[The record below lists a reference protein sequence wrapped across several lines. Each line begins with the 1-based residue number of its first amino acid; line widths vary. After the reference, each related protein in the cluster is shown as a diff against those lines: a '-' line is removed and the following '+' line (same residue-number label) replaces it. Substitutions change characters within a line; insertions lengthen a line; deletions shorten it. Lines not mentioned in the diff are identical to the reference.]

1 MIIGEPTAEGLKE
14 DMFSIA
20 VFNSLD
26 LRTMDK
32 SSNSFDGYLSLCIEF
47 KLNYHRLTIIYRFHV
62 RMVGEPIKSHQFAI
76 GLKF

>member
-26 LRTMDK
+26 LRTMDGK
-32 SSNSFDGYLSLCIEF
+32 VRIHLMDICHYA
-47 KLNYHRLTIIYRFHV
+47 LNLN
-62 RMVGEPIKSHQFAI
+62 
-76 GLKF
+76 